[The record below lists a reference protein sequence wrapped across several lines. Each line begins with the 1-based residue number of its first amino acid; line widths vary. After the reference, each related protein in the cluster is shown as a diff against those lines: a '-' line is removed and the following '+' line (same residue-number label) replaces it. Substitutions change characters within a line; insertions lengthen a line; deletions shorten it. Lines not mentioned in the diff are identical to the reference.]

1 MNPYQ
6 EFLSC
11 QQDFSYFAEN
21 YLKINHPVRGTIPLK
36 LYPFQKKLL
45 DVYEKNK
52 FVLALKFRQG
62 GFTTISL
69 LHAFWNCMFKSGI
82 TYGVS
87 CRTEQESI
95 HLSKVVDRAVAN
107 LPDWF
112 SPKFSKN
119 TQTEKSFSVT
129 GSKMIFGSMES
140 ISGQTYRGKP
150 PYLNLTHLF
159 IDEAAF
165 IPNMKEKWENFW
177 LFNREVNIY
186 GISTTNGIGNWFEET
201 WTNAEKGRNAF
212 VTHHPDYREHYQDEA
227 ELDNLRQRLGEKV
240 FRQEVLGE
248 FVRQE
253 VLGEFVIEEPEF
265 GKVIYLNNEE
275 LINMGIKVLNSTK
288 ISFEEKAAIHEIILR
303 LARV

>member
-45 DVYEKNK
+45 DIYEKNK

-62 GFTTISL
+62 GFTSISL

-82 TYGVS
+82 TYGIS
-87 CRTEQESI
+87 CTTEQESI
-95 HLSKVVDRAVAN
+95 HLSKVVDKAVAN

-112 SPKFSKN
+112 LPKFSKN
-119 TQTEKSFSVT
+119 TQTEKSFSIT
-129 GSKMIFGSMES
+129 GSRMIFGSMES
-140 ISGQTYRGKP
+140 ISGKRGR
-150 PYLNLTHLF
+150 YLNLTHLF

-165 IPNMKEKWENFW
+165 IPNMKEKWENFM
-177 LFNREVNIY
+177 LFNQENNINIY
-186 GISTTNGIGNWFEET
+186 GISTPNGVGNWFEET
-201 WTNAEKGRNAF
+201 WTNAEKGRNSF
-212 VTHHPDYREHYQDEA
+212 VVHHPDYRENPIYQDEA
-227 ELDNLRQRLGEKV
+227 ELNSLRQRLGEKA

-248 FVRQE
+248 FI
-253 VLGEFVIEEPEF
+253 IEEPEF
-265 GKVIYLNNEE
+265 GKVIYLENKE
-275 LINMGIKVLNSTK
+275 LINMGIKALNSTK
-288 ISFEEKAAIHEIILR
+288 ISSEEKAAIHEIIRR
-303 LARV
+303 LSIV